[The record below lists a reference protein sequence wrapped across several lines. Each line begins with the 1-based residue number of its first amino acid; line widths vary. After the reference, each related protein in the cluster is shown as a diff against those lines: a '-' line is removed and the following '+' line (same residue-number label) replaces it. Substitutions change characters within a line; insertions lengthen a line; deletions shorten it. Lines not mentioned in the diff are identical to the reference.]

1 MTRRPPPPLPE
12 DVEAPPPD
20 DWIGDASRPVQRGRG
35 AVSNA
40 SGRYEPTARVA
51 FHDGW
56 GSEARPDDDP
66 PPRTD
71 TVVTTERTRTII
83 ATNDSPDLPFDRS
96 INPYKGCEH
105 GCIYCF
111 ARPTHAYL
119 GLSPGLD
126 FETRITAKPDAA
138 AALRRELARPGYRVD
153 MIAMGTNTDPYQ
165 PTERRLG
172 ITRQVLEVLSACD
185 HPLGLVTKNALVL
198 RDLDLLASMAE
209 RNLVHVSL
217 SVTTLDAHLA
227 GVMEPRASRPA
238 RRLDAL
244 RRLADAGVPVGVLAS
259 PMIPAINDGELERIL
274 EAGHAAGARWAGWI
288 LLRLPLEIKELFTEW
303 LRAHFPDRAD
313 RVLDLV
319 RQTRGGQLY
328 DPRYRQRMRGSG
340 AYAELLARRFD
351 VAAARLGL
359 NRDRHDLDTTRFHPP
374 RPDPS
379 GGAQLDLFGG

>member
-1 MTRRPPPPLPE
+1 VSRRPPRARPRE
-12 DVEAPPPD
+12 VAAPD
-20 DWIGDASRPVQRGRG
+20 DWIGDAARPVQRGRG
-35 AVSNA
+35 AVSNP
-40 SGRYEPTARVA
+40 SGRYEPAARVA

-56 GSEARPDDDP
+56 ESEARADDDP

-71 TVVTTERTRTII
+71 TVVTTEQTRTII

-138 AALRRELARPGYRVD
+138 AALRRELARPGYRVA
-153 MIAMGTNTDPYQ
+153 MMAMGTNTDPYQ

-172 ITRQVLEVLSACD
+172 LTRQILEVLSACD
-185 HPLGLVTKNALVL
+185 HPLGLVTKNAGVL

-217 SVTTLDAHLA
+217 SVTTLDPHLA

-288 LLRLPLEIKELFTEW
+288 LLRLPLEIKDLFEEW

-319 RQTRGGQLY
+319 RQTRGGKLY
-328 DPRYRQRMRGSG
+328 DPRFGQRARGSG

-359 NRDRHDLDTTRFHPP
+359 NRDRHDLDTSRFRPP
-374 RPDPS
+374 TPDPTS
-379 GGAQLDLFGG
+379 GAQLDLFGR